1 MDAID
6 AILVGWAS
14 KNSNNVGTRSVSAAL
29 YNVSYAVTSTVRDS
43 SFEIEVVLTVH
54 APDAQMSVQLGSI
67 IYANIY
73 QDYDKPVY
81 KDGNRTLIIINC
93 LVIGAFL
100 LTKVYYV
107 WRNTQRERVWNAMTE
122 DEKIAYANN
131 TTITG
136 SRRLDFRFAH

>member
-1 MDAID
+1 M
-6 AILVGWAS
+6 L
-14 KNSNNVGTRSVSAAL
+14 R
-29 YNVSYAVTSTVRDS
+29 
-43 SFEIEVVLTVH
+43 
-54 APDAQMSVQLGSI
+54 
-67 IYANIY
+67 YANIY

-122 DEKIAYANN
+122 DEKIAYTNN